1 MSTLESRAA
10 WRAVAAA
17 WERHRDYVWSASRP
31 ISERL
36 VELLAPAE
44 GDTVLELAAGPG
56 DTGFLAAR
64 RIGPAGRLVSSD
76 FVPEMVGAARRRAA
90 ELGLENVTFEIL
102 DAQSLV
108 LADESVDGVLCRWG
122 YMLVEEPPLAFA
134 ETRRVL
140 RPGGNVALAV
150 WGTPEENPWASS
162 IGRVLVA
169 RGLAEKPEPDAPG
182 PFRLA
187 DPERV
192 QSLLEVA
199 DLEVLAQEDVAI
211 MWRYESFDAYWEVQ
225 RDLARSLV
233 VALEGA
239 DQQQEAEIQDDI
251 LDLLEPYRN
260 GDELAIPGLTR
271 VTLARRPG

>member
-108 LADESVDGVLCRWG
+108 LAD
-122 YMLVEEPPLAFA
+122 
-134 ETRRVL
+134 
-140 RPGGNVALAV
+140 
-150 WGTPEENPWASS
+150 
-162 IGRVLVA
+162 
-169 RGLAEKPEPDAPG
+169 
-182 PFRLA
+182 
-187 DPERV
+187 
-192 QSLLEVA
+192 
-199 DLEVLAQEDVAI
+199 
-211 MWRYESFDAYWEVQ
+211 
-225 RDLARSLV
+225 
-233 VALEGA
+233 
-239 DQQQEAEIQDDI
+239 
-251 LDLLEPYRN
+251 
-260 GDELAIPGLTR
+260 
-271 VTLARRPG
+271 